1 MVVNDYFGNYDKKYP
16 YLILDIIDFFD
27 FNNKYRTV
35 LEKTV
40 LEFCSKIQKESNQ
53 MIIYEPIYINR
64 ICKKMC
70 DNNMLECIKNSGNEA
85 LNVYMRLNSNK
96 ITKQDDRELLM
107 KIFNSIVYGFQY
119 IYSLYKDS
127 VVPLICK
134 TNDEPPQLTMG
145 TGFKYRG
152 GIVTAKH
159 CIEDVQS
166 MCIKGYNARDLNNK
180 KIYIFDNRLDIAYIE
195 TNDSSN
201 NIVYSEDG
209 EIMEEVLVLG
219 YPRIPTFVDFLTAE
233 KAMISSKGIVPTKG
247 NIAAFGTQ
255 YLSNIEAML
264 ITAKIRGGN
273 SGGPVINSRGGVV
286 GVACQKPD
294 CSNIN
299 GDYDDLGYGIAV
311 PIEYVNDII
320 NEKINEL
327 PVKEGF
333 FVDEQV

>member
-1 MVVNDYFGNYDKKYP
+1 MVNDYFGNYDKKYP

-27 FNNKYRTV
+27 FDNKYRPV

-40 LEFCSKIQKESNQ
+40 LEFCSKAQKESNQ
-53 MIIYEPIYINR
+53 TIIYDPIYIDR

-70 DNNMLECIKNSGNEA
+70 DNNMLECIKNSVNA
-85 LNVYMRLNSNK
+85 MLNVYMRSNSIK

-107 KIFNSIVYGFQY
+107 KAFNSIVYGFQY

-134 TNDEPPQLTMG
+134 TNDVPPSTTMG

-201 NIVYSEDG
+201 NIVYFEDG

-233 KAMISSKGIVPTKG
+233 KALISSKGIVATKG
-247 NIAAFGTQ
+247 NIAAFGKQ
-255 YLSNIEAML
+255 YMSGIEAML

-273 SGGPVINSRGGVV
+273 SGGPVINSKGSVV

-294 CSNIN
+294 CSSIN
-299 GDYDDLGYGIAV
+299 GNYDDLGYGIAI
-311 PIEYVNDII
+311 PIEYVDNII
-320 NEKINEL
+320 NERNNVL
-327 PVKEGF
+327 SVKEDF
-333 FVDEQV
+333 FIDEQI